1 MVSVFE
7 HSFLIFSHRAS
18 KSPEQGAVDESEND
32 NDFLRLET
40 KFLNE
45 EITEVDEQLPPPID
59 HVIEVCTLTACPNP
73 KVCNMH

>member
-1 MVSVFE
+1 M
-7 HSFLIFSHRAS
+7 
-18 KSPEQGAVDESEND
+18 DESEND

-73 KVCNMH
+73 KVCNLQ